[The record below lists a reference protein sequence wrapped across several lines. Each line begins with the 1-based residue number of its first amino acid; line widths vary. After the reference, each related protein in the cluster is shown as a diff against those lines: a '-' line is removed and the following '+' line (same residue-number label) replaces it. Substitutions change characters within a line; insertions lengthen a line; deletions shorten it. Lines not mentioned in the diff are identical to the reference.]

1 MNVGNTR
8 HSLSCAPGP
17 TKGGNGYFR
26 GEQTLG
32 SSLEFPASDERNGMS
47 ALPSLVPDD
56 AASSSRRLQAVPIR
70 GGATVAPLIR
80 PATGPVGV
88 MDGRPR
94 GATEPTVPRQ
104 ALFERLARA
113 HAVTVVSA
121 AAASGK
127 TCLLSSWIAEAG
139 FGARAGWVTVRPDER
154 DERHFW
160 LSVLDALRG
169 FAGGEEL
176 AAADDASAFRGERI
190 VERLVSGLQALNE
203 PGLLVIDDLHELK
216 SPEGRAQLERFLT
229 RLPAWLRVV
238 LLTRDATGLGL
249 HRLRVAGALT
259 ELRSVDLRFSVQE
272 TRELLD
278 AARIV
283 LSDVGVAA
291 LHRRTGGW
299 VGGLRLAATLLVEHA
314 DPERFV
320 REFSGSE
327 RTVAGYLRAE
337 VLDHQPAEVRD
348 LLLRTSVL
356 ERVSGP
362 LADALTGGSGS
373 ERALQELDASGTF
386 VSALDVG
393 RSWFRYHSMFADL
406 LRIELRRVNPTLIPT
421 LHRAAGQWHEHHGD
435 IVEAIRHAQAAGDWH
450 HAVLLLADNH
460 LTLILDGRMAAVR
473 DLLGAFPPEASI
485 TDAELALVSA
495 TADAADGLYDESAA
509 HIAVAE
515 RLACTLPD
523 DRRRP
528 VELGLAGTRL
538 WLARLR
544 GDVAGA
550 SDAFRSIERAL
561 MMQPPREGTRSSLHC
576 ATALANLG
584 IAEVWSPSFDEGRG
598 HLEQALA
605 LARRIGR
612 PYLEMA
618 CLARLA
624 LAAMRSGS
632 SVCAAGRLAE
642 QAASIAEAHHWDTD
656 QESAAALAVAGL
668 THAWLGR
675 LTNAAQWLDR
685 AQQALAGGRV
695 PATEVLLHTS
705 RALLFLGQAGV
716 EDAMAALHAA
726 EEAGRVL
733 PGEHASRLDLRGR
746 VLRAQLQ
753 AGENA
758 AVRSVLADMPAAERN
773 AAEIRLA
780 AAALALAEGHAER
793 ALEELGPVI
802 ENTAPAVYAGLTT
815 MEALLLDAAAHEAR
829 GDTRAVEASL
839 ERALEIAEPDGIVLP
854 FALVPV
860 RALLERHRS
869 HRTAHAALLATI
881 LDMLGGG
888 RLEPEVPPLCEP
900 LSDAELR
907 VVRHLPSNLKATE
920 IASELCVSPNT
931 VRTHLRHIYAK
942 LDAHTR
948 SEAVTRARRLGLLA
962 PAGLPAR

>member
-1 MNVGNTR
+1 
-8 HSLSCAPGP
+8 
-17 TKGGNGYFR
+17 
-26 GEQTLG
+26 
-32 SSLEFPASDERNGMS
+32 MS

-56 AASSSRRLQAVPIR
+56 IAPSSRAVRAAPVDA
-70 GGATVAPLIR
+70 GATVVPLIHGAR
-80 PATGPVGV
+80 GPVGV
-88 MDGRPR
+88 VDLRPL
-94 GATEPTVPRQ
+94 GATEPTVLRP
-104 ALFERLARA
+104 ALFERLAKA
-113 HAVTVVSA
+113 HAVTVISA
-121 AAASGK
+121 PAASGK
-127 TCLLSSWIAEAG
+127 TSLLRSWIAEAG
-139 FGARAGWVTVRPDER
+139 LSARAGSVTVRHDEHDER
-154 DERHFW
+154 RFW
-160 LSVLDALRG
+160 LSVLDGLTP
-169 FAGGEEL
+169 FAGGEAL
-176 AAADDASAFRGERI
+176 AACDEASAPGGDRI
-190 VERLVSGLQALNE
+190 VERLVSGPQALNE

-229 RLPAWLRVV
+229 RLPARLRVV
-238 LLTRDATGLGL
+238 LLTRDAMGLGL
-249 HRLRVAGALT
+249 HRLRLAGALT
-259 ELRSVDLRFSVQE
+259 ELRSADLRFSVQE

-278 AARIV
+278 AAGV
-283 LSDVGVAA
+283 ALSDAGVAM
-291 LHRRTGGW
+291 LHRRTDGW
-299 VGGLRLAATLLVEHA
+299 VGALRLAAALLVGHA
-314 DPERFV
+314 DPERFA

-337 VLDHQPAEVRD
+337 VLDHQPPEVRD

-373 ERALQELDASGTF
+373 ERALQELDASGAF
-386 VSALDVG
+386 VTALDVG
-393 RSWFRYHSMFADL
+393 RSWFRYHPMFADF
-406 LRIELRRVNPTLIPT
+406 LRMELRRVNPTLIPT
-421 LHRAAGQWHEHHGD
+421 LHRVAGQWHEHHGD

-473 DLLGAFPPEASI
+473 DLLGAFPPQASI

-495 TADAADGLYDESAA
+495 TADAADGRYDDSAA

-550 SDAFRSIERAL
+550 SEAFRSTELAL
-561 MMQPPREGTRSSLHC
+561 TTQPPREGTRSSLHH

-584 IAEVWSPSFDEGRG
+584 IAEVWSPCLDEGRR

-605 LARRIGR
+605 LARRIGQ
-612 PYLEMA
+612 PYLEIA

-624 LAAMRSGS
+624 LAAVRSGS
-632 SVCAAGRLAE
+632 SVCAARRLAE
-642 QAASIAEAHHWDTD
+642 QAASIAEAHRWDTD
-656 QESAAALAVAGL
+656 QEAAAALAVAGL
-668 THAWLGR
+668 THVWLGR
-675 LTNAAQWLDR
+675 FTDGVEWLDR

-705 RALLFLGQAGV
+705 RALLFLGQSRV

-758 AVRSVLADMPAAERN
+758 AVRSALADMPAAERN

-780 AAALALAEGHAER
+780 AAALELAEGHAER
-793 ALEELGPVI
+793 ALEEVGPVI
-802 ENTAPAVYAGLTT
+802 ENAAPTIYPGPTAI
-815 MEALLLDAAAHEAR
+815 EALLLDAAAQEEL
-829 GDTRAVEASL
+829 GDARAVEASL
-839 ERALEIAEPDGIVLP
+839 ERALAIAEPDGIVLP

-869 HRTAHAALLATI
+869 HRTAHAALLANI
-881 LDMLGGG
+881 LDILGGG
-888 RLEPEVPPLCEP
+888 SPEPEVQALREP
-900 LSDAELR
+900 LSHAELR
-907 VVRHLPSNLKATE
+907 VVRYLPSNLKAAE
-920 IASELCVSPNT
+920 IASGLCVSPNT

-962 PAGLPAR
+962 PARLSAR

>member
-685 AQQALAGGRV
+685 AQQALAGGRG

-705 RALLFLGQAGV
+705 RALLFLGQARV

>member
-1 MNVGNTR
+1 
-8 HSLSCAPGP
+8 
-17 TKGGNGYFR
+17 
-26 GEQTLG
+26 
-32 SSLEFPASDERNGMS
+32 MS
-47 ALPSLVPDD
+47 ALPSHAPDD
-56 AASSSRRLQAVPIR
+56 VAPNSHALQTVPIG
-70 GGATVAPLIR
+70 GGATVVPLIHGAR
-80 PATGPVGV
+80 GPVGV
-88 MDGRPR
+88 TDGRAS
-94 GATEPTVPRQ
+94 GATEPTVLRP
-104 ALFERLARA
+104 ALFERLAQA

-121 AAASGK
+121 PAASGK
-127 TCLLSSWIAEAG
+127 TRLLRSWIAEAG
-139 FGARAGWVTVRPDER
+139 HGARAAWVTVRRDER
-154 DERHFW
+154 DERRFW
-160 LSVLDALRG
+160 LSVLDGLTG
-169 FAGGEEL
+169 FAGGDQL
-176 AAADDASAFRGERI
+176 AAGDKTSALGGEAI

-216 SPEGRAQLERFLT
+216 CPEGRAQLERFLT

-238 LLTRDATGLGL
+238 LLTRDAMGLGL
-249 HRLRVAGALT
+249 HGLRLAGALT
-259 ELRSVDLRFSVQE
+259 ELRSADLRFSIQE
-272 TRELLD
+272 TRGLLD
-278 AARIV
+278 AVGVAV
-283 LSDVGVAA
+283 SDVGVAA
-291 LHRRTGGW
+291 LHRRTEGW
-299 VGGLRLAATLLVEHA
+299 VGGLRLATALLVGHA
-314 DPERFV
+314 DAERFV

-337 VLDHQPAEVRD
+337 VLDHQPPEVRD

-373 ERALQELDASGTF
+373 ERALQELDASCAF
-386 VSALDVG
+386 VTALDVG
-393 RSWFRYHSMFADL
+393 RSWFRYHPMFADL
-406 LRIELRRVNPTLIPT
+406 LRMELRRVNPTLIPT
-421 LHRAAGQWHEHHGD
+421 LHRVAGEWHEHHGD
-435 IVEAIRHAQAAGDWH
+435 IVEAIRHAQAAGDWQ

-473 DLLGAFPPEASI
+473 DLLGAFPPQASI
-485 TDAELALVSA
+485 SDAELALVSA

-550 SDAFRSIERAL
+550 SEAFRSTEAAL
-561 MMQPPREGTRSSLHC
+561 TTQPPREGTRSSLHH

-584 IAEVWSPSFDEGRG
+584 SAEVSSRHLGEGRR

-618 CLARLA
+618 CLAHLA
-624 LAAMRSGS
+624 IGAARGGLP
-632 SVCAAGRLAE
+632 VCAARRFAE
-642 QAASIAEAHHWDTD
+642 QAVSIAEAHSWDTD
-656 QESAAALAVAGL
+656 HEAAAALAVTGL
-668 THAWLGR
+668 TQVWLGR
-675 LTNAAQWLDR
+675 FTDGGEWLDR
-685 AQQALAGGRV
+685 AQQALAGGRA

-705 RALLFLGQAGV
+705 RALLFLARSQV

-726 EEAGRVL
+726 EAAGGVL
-733 PGEHASRLDLRGR
+733 PGEHPFRLDLRGR
-746 VLRAQLQ
+746 VLRAQLR

-758 AVRSVLADMPAAERN
+758 AVRSALADMPPAERN

-780 AAALALAEGHAER
+780 AAALELAEGDAER

-802 ENTAPAVYAGLTT
+802 ENAAPAIYAGPTA
-815 MEALLLDAAAHEAR
+815 MEALLLDAAAHEEL

-854 FALVPV
+854 FALVAV
-860 RALLERHRS
+860 RELLERHRG
-869 HRTAHAALLATI
+869 HRTTHATLLATI

-888 RLEPEVPPLCEP
+888 CPEPEVQPLCEP

-962 PAGLPAR
+962 PAGLSAR

>member
-1 MNVGNTR
+1 
-8 HSLSCAPGP
+8 
-17 TKGGNGYFR
+17 
-26 GEQTLG
+26 
-32 SSLEFPASDERNGMS
+32 MS
-47 ALPSLVPDD
+47 ALPSFAPDD
-56 AASSSRRLQAVPIR
+56 AAPNSRAVHAVPIG
-70 GGATVAPLIR
+70 GGATVVPLIR
-80 PATGPVGV
+80 DASGPVGV
-88 MDGRPR
+88 MDRR
-94 GATEPTVPRQ
+94 VSVTEPSVLRP
-104 ALFERLARA
+104 ALLERLAQA

-121 AAASGK
+121 PAASGK
-127 TCLLSSWIAEAG
+127 TSLLRSWIAEAG
-139 FGARAGWVTVRPDER
+139 HGARAGWVTVRRDER
-154 DERHFW
+154 DERRFW
-160 LSVLDALRG
+160 LSVLDGLTG

-176 AAADDASAFRGERI
+176 AAGIKTSALDGEGI

-203 PGLLVIDDLHELK
+203 PGLLVVDDLHELK
-216 SPEGRAQLERFLT
+216 CPEGRAQLERFLT

-238 LLTRDATGLGL
+238 LLTRDAVGLGL
-249 HRLRVAGALT
+249 HRLRLAGALT
-259 ELRSVDLRFSVQE
+259 ELRSADLRFSPQE

-278 AARIV
+278 AVGVA
-283 LSDVGVAA
+283 LSDGGVAA
-291 LHRRTGGW
+291 LHRRTEGW
-299 VGGLRLAATLLVEHA
+299 VGGLRLAATLLVGHA

-320 REFSGSE
+320 CEFSGSE

-337 VLDHQPAEVRD
+337 VLDHQPPEVRD

-362 LADALTGGSGS
+362 LADALIGGSGS
-373 ERALQELDASGTF
+373 ERALQELDASGAF
-386 VSALDVG
+386 VTALDVG
-393 RSWFRYHSMFADL
+393 RSRFGYHPMFADL
-406 LRIELRRVNPTLIPT
+406 LRMELRRVNPTLIPT
-421 LHRAAGQWHEHHGD
+421 LHRVAGQWHEHHGD

-450 HAVLLLADNH
+450 HAVLLLADHH

-473 DLLGAFPPEASI
+473 DLLGAFPPQASI

-509 HIAVAE
+509 HIALAD

-528 VELGLAGTRL
+528 VELGLAGTSL

-550 SDAFRSIERAL
+550 SEAFRSTEAAL
-561 MMQPPREGTRSSLHC
+561 TTQPPREGTRSSLHQ

-584 IAEVWSPSFDEGRG
+584 SAEVSSRHLGEGRR

-618 CLARLA
+618 CLAQLA
-624 LAAMRSGS
+624 IGAARGNLPVS
-632 SVCAAGRLAE
+632 AARRFAE
-642 QAASIAEAHHWDTD
+642 QAVSIAEAHRWDTD
-656 QESAAALAVAGL
+656 HEVAAAFAVAGL
-668 THAWLGR
+668 TQVWLGR
-675 LTNAAQWLDR
+675 FTEAGEWLDR
-685 AQQALAGGRV
+685 AQQALAGGRA

-705 RALLFLGQAGV
+705 RALLFLAQSRI

-726 EEAGRVL
+726 EEAGGVL
-733 PGEHASRLDLRGR
+733 PGEHPFWLDLRGR

-753 AGENA
+753 AGESA
-758 AVRSVLADMPAAERN
+758 AVRSALAAMPPAERK

-780 AAALALAEGHAER
+780 AAALELAEGHAER

-802 ENTAPAVYAGLTT
+802 ENAAPATYAGPTVT
-815 MEALLLDAAAHEAR
+815 EALLLDAAAHEEL
-829 GDTRAVEASL
+829 GDTRAVETSL

-854 FALVPV
+854 FALVAV
-860 RALLERHRS
+860 RELLERHRG
-869 HRTAHAALLATI
+869 HRTTHATLLATI

-888 RLEPEVPPLCEP
+888 CPEPEVQPLREP

-920 IASELCVSPNT
+920 IASELWVSPNT

-948 SEAVTRARRLGLLA
+948 SEAVTMARRLGLLA
-962 PAGLPAR
+962 PAGLSAR

>member
-1 MNVGNTR
+1 
-8 HSLSCAPGP
+8 
-17 TKGGNGYFR
+17 
-26 GEQTLG
+26 
-32 SSLEFPASDERNGMS
+32 MS

-56 AASSSRRLQAVPIR
+56 IAPSSRAVRAAPVDA
-70 GGATVAPLIR
+70 GATVVPLIHGAR
-80 PATGPVGV
+80 GPVGV
-88 MDGRPR
+88 VDLRPL
-94 GATEPTVPRQ
+94 GATEPTVLRP
-104 ALFERLARA
+104 ALFERLAKA
-113 HAVTVVSA
+113 HAVTVISA
-121 AAASGK
+121 PAASGK
-127 TCLLSSWIAEAG
+127 TSLLRSWIAEAG
-139 FGARAGWVTVRPDER
+139 LSARAGSVTVRHDEHDER
-154 DERHFW
+154 RFW
-160 LSVLDALRG
+160 LSVLDGLTP
-169 FAGGEEL
+169 FAGGEAL
-176 AAADDASAFRGERI
+176 AACDEASAPGGDRI
-190 VERLVSGLQALNE
+190 VERLVSGPQALNE

-229 RLPAWLRVV
+229 RLPARLHVV
-238 LLTRDATGLGL
+238 LLTRDAMGLGL
-249 HRLRVAGALT
+249 HRLRLAGALT
-259 ELRSVDLRFSVQE
+259 ELRSADLRFSVQE

-278 AARIV
+278 AAGIA
-283 LSDVGVAA
+283 LSDAGVAM
-291 LHRRTGGW
+291 LHRRTDGW
-299 VGGLRLAATLLVEHA
+299 VGALRFAAALLVGHA
-314 DPERFV
+314 DPERFA

-337 VLDHQPAEVRD
+337 VLDHQPPEVRD

-373 ERALQELDASGTF
+373 ERALQELDASGAF
-386 VSALDVG
+386 VTALDVG
-393 RSWFRYHSMFADL
+393 RSWFRYHPMFADF
-406 LRIELRRVNPTLIPT
+406 LRMELRRVNPTLIPT
-421 LHRAAGQWHEHHGD
+421 LHRATGQWHEHHGD

-450 HAVLLLADNH
+450 HAVLLLAENH
-460 LTLILDGRMAAVR
+460 LTLILEGRMAAVR
-473 DLLGAFPPEASI
+473 DLLGAFPPQASI

-550 SDAFRSIERAL
+550 SEAFRSTELAL
-561 MMQPPREGTRSSLHC
+561 TTQPPREGTRSSLHH

-584 IAEVWSPSFDEGRG
+584 IAEVWSPCLDEGRR

-605 LARRIGR
+605 LARRIGQ
-612 PYLEMA
+612 PYLEIA

-624 LAAMRSGS
+624 LAAVRSGS
-632 SVCAAGRLAE
+632 SVCAARRLAE
-642 QAASIAEAHHWDTD
+642 QAASIAEAHRWDTD
-656 QESAAALAVAGL
+656 QEAAAALAVAGL
-668 THAWLGR
+668 THVWLGR
-675 LTNAAQWLDR
+675 FTDGVEWLDR

-705 RALLFLGQAGV
+705 RALLFLGQARV
-716 EDAMAALHAA
+716 QDAMAALHAA

-758 AVRSVLADMPAAERN
+758 AVRSALADMPAAERN

-780 AAALALAEGHAER
+780 AAALELAEGHAER
-793 ALEELGPVI
+793 ALEEVGPVI
-802 ENTAPAVYAGLTT
+802 ENAAPTIYPGPTAI
-815 MEALLLDAAAHEAR
+815 EALLLDAAAQEEL
-829 GDTRAVEASL
+829 GDARAVEASL
-839 ERALEIAEPDGIVLP
+839 ERALAIAEPDGIVLP

-869 HRTAHAALLATI
+869 HRTAHAALLANI
-881 LDMLGGG
+881 LDILGGG
-888 RLEPEVPPLCEP
+888 SPEPEVQALREP
-900 LSDAELR
+900 LSHAELR
-907 VVRHLPSNLKATE
+907 VVRYLPSNLKAAE
-920 IASELCVSPNT
+920 IASGLCVSPNT

-962 PAGLPAR
+962 PAGLSAR

>member
-1 MNVGNTR
+1 
-8 HSLSCAPGP
+8 
-17 TKGGNGYFR
+17 
-26 GEQTLG
+26 
-32 SSLEFPASDERNGMS
+32 MS

-56 AASSSRRLQAVPIR
+56 IAPSSRAVRAAPVDA
-70 GGATVAPLIR
+70 GATVVPLIHGAR
-80 PATGPVGV
+80 GPVGV
-88 MDGRPR
+88 ANLRPR
-94 GATEPTVPRQ
+94 GATAPTVLRP
-104 ALFERLARA
+104 ALFERLAEA
-113 HAVTVVSA
+113 HAVTVISA
-121 AAASGK
+121 PGASGK
-127 TCLLSSWIAEAG
+127 TSLLRSWIAEAG
-139 FGARAGWVTVRPDER
+139 LSAHAASVTVCHDEHDER
-154 DERHFW
+154 RFW
-160 LSVLDALRG
+160 LSVLDALTPFARG
-169 FAGGEEL
+169 EALATGEE
-176 AAADDASAFRGERI
+176 ASAPGGDRI
-190 VERLVSGLQALNE
+190 VERLVSGPQALNE

-229 RLPAWLRVV
+229 RLPARLRVV
-238 LLTRDATGLGL
+238 LVTRDAIGLGL
-249 HRLRVAGALT
+249 HRLRLAGSLT
-259 ELRSVDLRFSVQE
+259 ELRSADLRFSVQE

-278 AARIV
+278 AAGTA
-283 LSDVGVAA
+283 LSDAGVAM
-291 LHRRTGGW
+291 LHRRTDGW
-299 VGGLRLAATLLVEHA
+299 VGALRFAAALLVGHA
-314 DPERFV
+314 DPERFA

-337 VLDHQPAEVRD
+337 VLDHQPPEVRD

-362 LADALTGGSGS
+362 LADALSGGSGS
-373 ERALQELDASGTF
+373 ERALQELDAAGAF
-386 VSALDVG
+386 VTPLDVG
-393 RSWFRYHSMFADL
+393 RSWFRYHPMFADF
-406 LRIELRRVNPTLIPT
+406 LRMELRRVNPTLIPT
-421 LHRAAGQWHEHHGD
+421 LHRVAGQWHEHHGD

-473 DLLGAFPPEASI
+473 DLLGAFPPQASI

-495 TADAADGLYDESAA
+495 TADAADGRFDDSAA

-550 SDAFRSIERAL
+550 SEAFRSTELAL
-561 MMQPPREGTRSSLHC
+561 TAQPPREGTRSSLHH

-584 IAEVWSPSFDEGRG
+584 IAEVWSPHLDEGRR

-605 LARRIGR
+605 LARRIGQ

-624 LAAMRSGS
+624 LAAVRSGL
-632 SVCAAGRLAE
+632 SVCVGRRFAE
-642 QAASIAEAHHWDTD
+642 QAASIVEAHHWDSD
-656 QESAAALAVAGL
+656 QEAAAALAVAGL
-668 THAWLGR
+668 THVWLGR
-675 LTNAAQWLDR
+675 FTDGGEWLDC

-705 RALLFLGQAGV
+705 RALLFLGQSRV
-716 EDAMAALHAA
+716 EDAMAALRAA

-758 AVRSVLADMPAAERN
+758 AVRSALADMPAAERN

-780 AAALALAEGHAER
+780 AAALELAEGHAER
-793 ALEELGPVI
+793 ALEEVGPVI
-802 ENTAPAVYAGLTT
+802 ENAAPTVYPGPTAI
-815 MEALLLDAAAHEAR
+815 EALLLDAAAHEEL
-829 GDTRAVEASL
+829 GDARAVEASL
-839 ERALEIAEPDGIVLP
+839 ERALAIAEPDGIVLP
-854 FALVPV
+854 FALVGV

-869 HRTAHAALLATI
+869 HRTAHATLLANI
-881 LDMLGGG
+881 LDILGGG
-888 RLEPEVPPLCEP
+888 SPEPEVQALREP
-900 LSDAELR
+900 LSHAELR
-907 VVRHLPSNLKATE
+907 VVRYLPSNLKAAE
-920 IASELCVSPNT
+920 IASGLCVSPNT

-948 SEAVTRARRLGLLA
+948 SEAVARARRLGLLA
-962 PAGLPAR
+962 PARLSAR